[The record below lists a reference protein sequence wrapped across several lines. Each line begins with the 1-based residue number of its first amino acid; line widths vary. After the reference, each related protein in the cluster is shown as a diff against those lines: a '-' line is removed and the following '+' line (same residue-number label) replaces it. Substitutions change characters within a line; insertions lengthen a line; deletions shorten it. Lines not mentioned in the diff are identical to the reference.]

1 MSSRG
6 EGLDKLEILASL
18 GAILSNIPELT
29 RFVGQA
35 RSGEDKEEKGK
46 WIVKLIETLSFKDE
60 AMLEQ
65 NTTTLKEPNKS
76 LIRDLVSRMGQ
87 LDKNSGSGYITSFA
101 AHLYVMENEVDER
114 TEVPPAASAGQQ
126 KGGKAKGPAAP
137 TVTKKISRAN
147 TAESAQIIYLN
158 GLAEDIRSLMDEPR
172 KMARDQAINKTI
184 EDLELR
190 GVISSD
196 SLKKRFEAIRV
207 QLKELNPELVC
218 TIVESIAVI
227 GKDDYDRI
235 VKKIWEVTKDAKSDP
250 VEQKGFYEE
259 RVACCLE
266 AAMDVKV
273 NLRKPQGVW
282 RKPLREYVDSMR
294 NKSENDPK
302 IRRTIAIA
310 IVNSIAGPQSEISPS
325 EELLRT
331 YGIRITP
338 MKIASE
344 RLPWKWMLI
353 AAAVLGL
360 FVWLMGGLP
369 TIPN

>member
-1 MSSRG
+1 MMKG
-6 EGLDKLEILASL
+6 EGLIDIVEILTSL
-18 GAILSNIPELT
+18 WAIMSHSPELT
-29 RFVGQA
+29 RLVGQA
-35 RSGEDKEEKGK
+35 RSGEDKEGKGK

-65 NTTTLKEPNKS
+65 NTSMLKEPNKS

-87 LDKNSGSGYITSFA
+87 LDKNSDSDYIASFA

-114 TEVPPAASAGQQ
+114 TEVPPATPAGQQ

-158 GLAEDIRSLMDEPR
+158 GLAEDIRSLMDAPG
-172 KMARDQAINKTI
+172 MTRDQAINKTI

-196 SLKKRFEAIRV
+196 SLKKRFEAVRA

-218 TIVESIAVI
+218 TIAESIAVI

-235 VKKIWEVTKDAKSDP
+235 VKKIWEVTKEAKSDP
-250 VEQKGFYEE
+250 VERKVFYEE
-259 RVACCLE
+259 RVMCCLE
-266 AAMDVKV
+266 AAMDVTV
-273 NLRKPQGVW
+273 NSKKPPELW
-282 RKPLREYVDSMR
+282 RRPLQEYVDY
-294 NKSENDPK
+294 
-302 IRRTIAIA
+302 IRRRSLHNPTIRSAASIA
-310 IVNSIAGPQSEISPS
+310 IVSRICGEPPEKSLS

-338 MKIASE
+338 MRIASE
-344 RLPWKWMLI
+344 RLPWKWILI

-369 TIPN
+369 TTPN